1 MKLLEGFI
9 VYSGDCI
16 LIEYMLMLMIM
27 IIIMRIEQDKNNN
40 SRKTPRANTQAKP
53 RTRPAG
59 MLNIGRSNLP
69 HRNRSGH
76 DATDLV
82 V

>member
-16 LIEYMLMLMIM
+16 LVEYMLMLMIM

-40 SRKTPRANTQAKP
+40 SRKNPQIKHP
-53 RTRPAG
+53 SQTRSTTS
-59 MLNIGRSNLP
+59 RDVKY
-69 HRNRSGH
+69 R
-76 DATDLV
+76 
-82 V
+82 